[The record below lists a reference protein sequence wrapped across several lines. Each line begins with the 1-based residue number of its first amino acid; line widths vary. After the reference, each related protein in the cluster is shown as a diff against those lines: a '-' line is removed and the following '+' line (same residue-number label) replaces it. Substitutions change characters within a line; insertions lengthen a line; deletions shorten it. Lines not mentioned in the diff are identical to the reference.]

1 MSIRVIVFLFTLLA
15 APIAFGAAFF
25 QAGASCAP
33 VNNSVST
40 KTKFNYGGVINNS
53 AGTRWIIC
61 PVIHET
67 LSTSNDT
74 EVVLALLNNNSEAVE
89 VPCYFRYLSV
99 DEGLVTLTRSV
110 AISSN
115 DEAQATFSVINE
127 AAVGMS
133 LTCGL
138 KPNTG
143 IWFLGTET
151 TY

>member
-1 MSIRVIVFLFTLLA
+1 VSLRVIIFLLTLLA
-15 APIAFGAAFF
+15 APASFGAAFF
-25 QAGASCAP
+25 QAGASCVP

-53 AGTRWIIC
+53 TGTRWIIC

-67 LSTSNDT
+67 LSDSNDT
-74 EVVLALLNNNSEAVE
+74 EVVLALLNGNSESVE
-89 VPCYFRYLSV
+89 VPCYFRYIST

-110 AISSN
+110 AIPS
-115 DEAQATFSVINE
+115 DDAVQATFSVINE
-127 AAVGMS
+127 IAVGMS